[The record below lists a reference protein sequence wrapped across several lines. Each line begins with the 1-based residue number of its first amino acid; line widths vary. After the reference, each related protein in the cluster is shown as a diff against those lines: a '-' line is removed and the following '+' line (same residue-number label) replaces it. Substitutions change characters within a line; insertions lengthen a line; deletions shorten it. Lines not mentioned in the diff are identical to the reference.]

1 MPPPAQCA
9 TIRLIH
15 WGDANRDMPL
25 ESLLKLAETLKERA
39 SVHDVALKGNEAL
52 TRYALIDPLLREL
65 GWDTS
70 DPSAV
75 VPEYSSGSRRVDYAL
90 MVSSRPAVMVEAKK
104 LGTPLRDHVSQ
115 GILYCIEEGTK
126 HFTITDGARWE
137 IYRAFIPDT
146 PIDERRI
153 VEFDLSTDSPAVFC
167 LNALALWRPSV
178 ESGSV
183 AAGQPSVIEKEQPIV
198 ISPSPIPPGDWRPL
212 TDIGNVKRRKPAEM
226 LFPDN
231 SQANLKIWADV
242 PLETV
247 RWLSRKGQLVK
258 ANCSIKNGPNAKRYI
273 AHTSPIH
280 SDGKRFKQPHKVNGF
295 WMEGD
300 TSVGVP
306 RLISNAVTLIE
317 HVGQDPSQF
326 RVRFA

>member
-1 MPPPAQCA
+1 
-9 TIRLIH
+9 
-15 WGDANRDMPL
+15 MPL
-25 ESLLKLAETLKERA
+25 ESLLKLAETLKGRISDHNSALSA
-39 SVHDVALKGNEAL
+39 SETL

-75 VPEYSSGSRRVDYAL
+75 VPEYSSGSGRADYAL
-90 MVSSRPAVMVEAKK
+90 MSSGRPAMMVEAKK
-104 LGTPLRDHVSQ
+104 LGTPLRDRVLEQ
-115 GILYCIEEGTK
+115 GIGYCLMEGTP

-153 VEFDLSTDSPAVFC
+153 VEFDLSADSPAVFC

-198 ISPSPIPPGDWRPL
+198 IPIPPPPPPGDWRPL
-212 TDIGNVKRRKPAEM
+212 NELDAKNTENRKPSEM
-226 LFPDN
+226 LFPDGSRAELN
-231 SQANLKIWADV
+231 VWVNL
-242 PLETV
+242 PLKAV
-247 RWLSRKGQLVK
+247 DWLSTNGHLTRG
-258 ANCSIKNGPNAKRYI
+258 NCPIKSGRSRHVV
-273 AHTSPIH
+273 HTSPNH
-280 SDGKRFKQPHKVNGF
+280 GNGKAFKQARQANGF
-295 WMEGD
+295 YIEGHN
-300 TSVGVP
+300 SRG
-306 RLISNAVTLIE
+306 RHMSNAVTAIE
-317 HVGQDPSQF
+317 RVGQDPSQF